1 MGRIPRLLCILI
13 QKFSIL
19 FDSAMNNRDDN
30 YGEFMASND
39 TLRVYQEG
47 RLVFASGK
55 ERLLPLVEYIEK
67 PAPCEKDVV
76 VFDRIVGNAAALL
89 LKKIFCREICSA
101 LGSELAARTLSDFGI
116 SYHFAETVPYI
127 QNNAGDDMCPMEK
140 LSLNKTPEEF
150 YQALRERIRQAS

>member
-1 MGRIPRLLCILI
+1 
-13 QKFSIL
+13 
-19 FDSAMNNRDDN
+19 MNNRDDN
-30 YGEFMASND
+30 YNEFLASND

-55 ERLLPLVEYIEK
+55 ERLLPLMEYIDK
-67 PAPCEKDVV
+67 FAPYEKDVT

-89 LKKIFCREICSA
+89 LKKVFCREVHSA
-101 LGSELAARTLSDFGI
+101 LGSELAAKTLSSFGI

-127 QNNAGDDMCPMEK
+127 QNNTGDDMCPMEK
-140 LSLNKTPEEF
+140 LSLNKDPEEF